1 MIMAEEEIDIETLK
15 NVGKVSRTALEYS
28 KGVVKPGVSLLEAAE
43 KIEKF
48 IVEKGCEFSF
58 PVNLS
63 INSQAAHYSPD
74 ADDKSIFEENDLVKV
89 DLGARK
95 GHHLTDC
102 AITIDLSGK
111 NSKLVETSDKA
122 LENALSVIKVG
133 VEVRDIGKEIEK
145 TARAAGLKVIQNLG
159 GHGIEHD
166 ELHAGVFIPNY
177 DNGDNTALEEW
188 QIVAIEPFVTN
199 GLGYVQN
206 GEALQIYQKIDNV
219 ASRAKETREVSKY
232 IDEHYLTYPFSI
244 RWLVKELDS
253 LGEFSVRKAVAELM
267 YAGALEPFPVLIE
280 KGNGLVSQSET
291 QVLVEKDSCTIIT
304 K

>member
-1 MIMAEEEIDIETLK
+1 MAEEEFEIETLK
-15 NVGKVSRTALEYS
+15 EVGKVSRAALEYS
-28 KGVVKPGVSLLEAAE
+28 KSVVKPGVGLLDAAE

-48 IVEKGCEFSF
+48 IADKAYDFSF

-74 ADDKSIFEENDLVKV
+74 IDDKTAFGENDVVKV

-95 GHHLTDC
+95 GHNLTDC

-111 NSKLVETSDKA
+111 NQKLVEASDRA
-122 LENALSVIKVG
+122 LENALSVIKAG
-133 VEVRDIGKEIEK
+133 VEVRDIGREIEK
-145 TARAAGLKVIQNLG
+145 AAKAAGLKPIQNLG

-177 DNGDNTALEEW
+177 DNGDNTALEEG
-188 QIVAIEPFVTN
+188 QVVAVEPFMTN
-199 GLGYVQN
+199 GIGYVQS
-206 GEALQIYQKIDNV
+206 GEALQIYQKIG
-219 ASRAKETREVSKY
+219 AAAARARETREVSAY
-232 IDEHYLTYPFSI
+232 IDAHFLTYPFSI

-253 LGEFSVRKAVAELM
+253 LSEFAVRKAVAELM

-291 QVLVEKDSCTIIT
+291 QVIVERDSCTVIT